1 MARGRK
7 TIRTA
12 KLVEEILR
20 RIADGESL
28 RSVCR
33 SEGMP
38 SRETVREWLDKDT
51 DLAGQ
56 YARAVSERADVLV
69 EDMLEIADAA
79 RGGDAEAVQAA
90 KLRVDTRKW
99 VASKMAPRRYGDR
112 AAVELSGPA
121 GGPVQVE
128 SIVDLVRRVASEDEA
143 EKPK

>member
-1 MARGRK
+1 MSRGRK

-38 SRETVREWLDKDT
+38 SRETVREWLDKDP

-128 SIVDLVRRVASEDEA
+128 SIVDLVKRVSAEDEA